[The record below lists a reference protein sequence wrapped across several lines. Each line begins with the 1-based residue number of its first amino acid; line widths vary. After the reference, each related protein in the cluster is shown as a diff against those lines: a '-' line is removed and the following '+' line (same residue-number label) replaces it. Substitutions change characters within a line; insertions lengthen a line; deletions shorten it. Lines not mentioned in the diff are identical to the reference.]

1 MKLLI
6 EMTPEHYDEYLNVIA
21 PDWPHVYSILKS
33 GIVIRKEIEDTERRM
48 IQILCE
54 EDQAYVLLRS
64 AAAFSLAAANDIRK
78 SLDLARE
85 L

>member
-6 EMTPEHYDEYLNVIA
+6 EMTPEHYDEFLNRVS
-21 PDWPHVYSILKS
+21 PDWLQVYSILKN
-33 GIVIRKEIEDTERRM
+33 GIVIRKEIEGKERRM

-54 EDQAYVLLRS
+54 EYQAYVLLVTALPFS
-64 AAAFSLAAANDIRK
+64 GAAQDIRK

>member
-6 EMTPEHYDEYLNVIA
+6 EMTPEHYDEYLKMISS
-21 PDWPHVYSILKS
+21 DWPQVYSILKS
-33 GIVIRKEIEDTERRM
+33 GIVIRKEIEDSERRM

-54 EDQAYVLLRS
+54 EDKAYVLLRS

>member
-6 EMTPEHYDEYLNVIA
+6 EMTPEHYDEYLKMICS
-21 PDWPHVYSILKS
+21 DWPQVYSILKS
-33 GIVIRKEIEDTERRM
+33 GIVIRKEIEDSERRM

-54 EDQAYVLLRS
+54 EDKAYVLLRG